1 MKTQRLPGLA
11 LASLLSLLSL
21 ASPLSV
27 GPAHAH
33 DAHDTH
39 VAPAAPAD
47 AVVPVAPATQVLT
60 PESTDEAL
68 VRRLPGFANRETTV
82 NGVRMHYVIGG
93 QGPLLV
99 LLPGWPQTWWEYHKV
114 MPALAAHYR
123 VVSVDLRGM
132 GASEKPLDGYD
143 KKTMAADV
151 AALIR
156 ELDPK
161 GAYVVGHDIGSQ
173 VAFAVA
179 ANHPALTRKLV
190 MIDVVHPDAGF
201 TAMPMLPAK
210 GQFGEK
216 VGDGRSA
223 YLWWFA
229 FHQVKGLPEQLMQGG
244 RARIEQDWFFHYLT
258 ADDRSIDELSR
269 QVYARAYWRAEDIRA
284 GNAWY
289 QAFPQDV
296 IDLAGYARLRMPVMG
311 IGAPGFDYLKLRLT
325 ELAEQVEMVKVE
337 HSGHFI
343 PEERPDVLIDSLQRF
358 LR

>member
-1 MKTQRLPGLA
+1 MKAMRLITLMLTA
-11 LASLLSLLSL
+11 VLASLLTVS
-21 ASPLSV
+21 A
-27 GPAHAH
+27 AWAH
-33 DAHDTH
+33 DAPLGPDPDT
-39 VAPAAPAD
+39 AD
-47 AVVPVAPATQVLT
+47 EVLVT
-60 PESTDEAL
+60 
-68 VRRLPGFANRETTV
+68 RLPGFVNKVSTV
-82 NGVRMHYVIGG
+82 NGVRLHYVIGG
-93 QGPLLV
+93 HGPLLV
-99 LLPGWPQTWWEYHKV
+99 LLPGWPQNWWEYHKV

-123 VVSVDLRGM
+123 VASVDLRGM
-132 GASEKPLDGYD
+132 GESDKPEAGYD

-156 ELDPK
+156 KLDPD

-179 ANHPALTRKLV
+179 ANHPDVTRKLV
-190 MIDVVHPDAGF
+190 MIDVTHPDEGF
-201 TAMPMLPAK
+201 AQMPMLPAK
-210 GQFGEK
+210 GQFGDK
-216 VGDGRSA
+216 VGDGRAA

-258 ADDRSIDELSR
+258 AEDRSIDELSR
-269 QVYARAYWRAEDIRA
+269 RVYARAYWTSQAIRA

-296 IDLAGYARLRMPVMG
+296 LDLATYGPLTMPVMG

-325 ELAEQVEMVKVE
+325 QQARQVQMVKVE
-337 HSGHFI
+337 NSGHFI
-343 PEERPDVLIDSLQRF
+343 PEERPDVLIESLERF